1 MTLSLVEEIEQ
12 LANCRTH
19 QECAQWLL
27 TCPLSKLMTYEQ
39 TIKAKLRTRGFLI
52 GVEYLDHELVS
63 LRLPRIDGW
72 MMLPSDDRIVEH
84 ITEVRDMIAD
94 IARGQLVHESEKVP
108 PLLQDRP
115 FPAIDAGDVDA

>member
-19 QECAQWLL
+19 QECAHWLL
-27 TCPLSKLMTYEQ
+27 TCPLSKLMTYEG
-39 TIKAKLRTRGFLI
+39 TIRARLRTRGFLVGI
-52 GVEYLDHELVS
+52 EHLDHQLAM
-63 LRLPRIDGW
+63 LRAPRVGGY
-72 MMLPSDDRIVEH
+72 MEPPQNAAGV
-84 ITEVRDMIAD
+84 TEVWSMIVD

-108 PLLQDRP
+108 PLIEDRS

>member
-27 TCPLSKLMTYEQ
+27 TCPYSKLMTYEMA
-39 TIKAKLRTRGFLI
+39 IRARLRTRGFLVGI
-52 GVEYLDHELVS
+52 EHLDSLLAS
-63 LRLPRIDGW
+63 LRSPREEGRPQWSEADQQLGDFIGA
-72 MMLPSDDRIVEH
+72 
-84 ITEVRDMIAD
+84 IAAGHYREED
-94 IARGQLVHESEKVP
+94 QS
-108 PLLQDRP
+108 

>member
-12 LANCRTH
+12 LQNCRTH

-27 TCPLSKLMTYEQ
+27 TCPLSKLMTYEM

-52 GVEYLDHELVS
+52 GVEHLDHLLAEL
-63 LRLPRIDGW
+63 RAPRVNGW
-72 MMLPSDDRIVEH
+72 MVSPLNAAAV
-84 ITEVRDMIAD
+84 TEIRDMIAD

-108 PLLQDRP
+108 PLIEDHS